1 MKFKESYE
9 INIKLENLYV
19 CPTQDITQY
28 SYSRQISSM
37 IVLKY
42 LHFGREGCSPCP
54 LWTHLCLLQWQG
66 NDFENCD
73 KTTRK
78 YIQNAVSLLFF
89 FFLIMASNKVE
100 LQVYPDPE
108 QLHGCYYLLTFWLTC
123 LLWPC
128 KLRHPSVILLYII
141 LQYHIIYL
149 FI

>member
-1 MKFKESYE
+1 MSVPPKTSLSTHIAGKYPPWLSSCICILEERAVVPALCELISVCCSGRE
-9 INIKLENLYV
+9 MILRIVIKQLENTFRMLFLY
-19 CPTQDITQY
+19 Y
-28 SYSRQISSM
+28 
-37 IVLKY
+37 
-42 LHFGREGCSPCP
+42 
-54 LWTHLCLLQWQG
+54 
-66 NDFENCD
+66 
-73 KTTRK
+73 
-78 YIQNAVSLLFF
+78 F

>member
-37 IVLKY
+37 IVLTY

-54 LWTHLCLLQWQG
+54 LWTHLCLLQWQR

-89 FFLIMASNKVE
+89 FFKSWLVIRSSCKCTLTQNSCMV
-100 LQVYPDPE
+100 VIIF
-108 QLHGCYYLLTFWLTC
+108 LHFGWHVCYDLAN
-123 LLWPC
+123 
-128 KLRHPSVILLYII
+128 
-141 LQYHIIYL
+141 
-149 FI
+149 